1 MGQGVGRVWRPP
13 APRDERARP
22 TDPSSTSFD
31 RSGPDK
37 GSSTV
42 QKRFSMMARAVE
54 GAPDCAPHPAT
65 RHLISRMR
73 LRARYTGAWQHVPV
87 LQQRR
92 CSQEREELQRER
104 EQQREAG
111 QRRRGQEQ
119 QRGWSSA
126 CRRRRRHGLRG
137 RRGGATSCTARVR
150 DAGGFDTA
158 LRGVNLYPN
167 ARGPAD
173 HEHLGRSP
181 AFSPQSPP
189 LSHHLTRPV
198 SRRFPLRR
206 KSGAHRPRLAL
217 YFSPTS
223 SPRAR
228 RSALT
233 TCRL

>member
-13 APRDERARP
+13 APRVERARP

-92 CSQEREELQRER
+92 CLRRRERSCRER
-104 EQQREAG
+104 ERAAE
-111 QRRRGQEQ
+111 
-119 QRGWSSA
+119 
-126 CRRRRRHGLRG
+126 
-137 RRGGATSCTARVR
+137 RGGPATAR
-150 DAGGFDTA
+150 AGAAARLVERMQATA
-158 LRGVNLYPN
+158 ATWA
-167 ARGPAD
+167 ARA
-173 HEHLGRSP
+173 
-181 AFSPQSPP
+181 
-189 LSHHLTRPV
+189 
-198 SRRFPLRR
+198 SRRSSMHGAGPRCR
-206 KSGAHRPRLAL
+206 VVRYCPSGCESGPECA
-217 YFSPTS
+217 
-223 SPRAR
+223 RA
-228 RSALT
+228 
-233 TCRL
+233 C

>member
-1 MGQGVGRVWRPP
+1 M
-13 APRDERARP
+13 
-22 TDPSSTSFD
+22 
-31 RSGPDK
+31 
-37 GSSTV
+37 

-73 LRARYTGAWQHVPV
+73 LRARYTGGAWQHVPV

-150 DAGGFDTA
+150 DAGYSDTA
-158 LRGVNLYPN
+158 LRGVNLDTN

-181 AFSPQSPP
+181 AFSPPIP
-189 LSHHLTRPV
+189 LSLSLLDAGRSRADFLFGVRVALIGRDRPLLLT
-198 SRRFPLRR
+198 
-206 KSGAHRPRLAL
+206 
-217 YFSPTS
+217 YFFSEGT
-223 SPRAR
+223 
-228 RSALT
+228 
-233 TCRL
+233 